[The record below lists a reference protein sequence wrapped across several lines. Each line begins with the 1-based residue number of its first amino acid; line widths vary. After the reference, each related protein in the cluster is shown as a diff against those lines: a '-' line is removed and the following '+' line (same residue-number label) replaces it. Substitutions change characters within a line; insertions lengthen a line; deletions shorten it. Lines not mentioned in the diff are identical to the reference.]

1 MGQIFAAGH
10 CNWDVTLLVA
20 SLPAPDGEA
29 RITGLHR
36 SGGGSAANVASAL
49 AGYDLDAG
57 LIGSVGDDDQGRM
70 VKRELEETGVDV
82 AGVLTVP
89 GGETTVKYLVVDADG
104 EVMVLANEG
113 VNEAIGPD
121 DLDPDHLAGA
131 DHVHLTGQRPETADR
146 LIDLAREGD
155 LTVSFDPGRRIEE
168 RAFEPLLDRVDVLLL
183 NELEAEAV
191 FDGSRG
197 ERIER
202 AAGEDRV
209 IVVKRG
215 SDGASAYTAAGTVHH
230 PGFAVEAVDTTGAG
244 DAFAAGFL
252 AATVGGRDFG
262 PETGSGAGTGTD
274 HVLVGDQVDVERVLA
289 VTNASGALTVT
300 EPGARTTPTAAELA
314 AFLAE
319 RTGE

>member
-1 MGQIFAAGH
+1 MGQIVAAGH
-10 CNWDVTLLVA
+10 LNWDVTLLVT

-29 RITGLHR
+29 RITGQHR

-49 AGYDLDAG
+49 AGYDLEAG

-70 VKRELEETGVDV
+70 ATRELEATGVDV
-82 AGVLTVP
+82 SGVLTVP

-104 EVMVLANEG
+104 EVMVLANDG

-121 DLDPDHLAGA
+121 DLGADHLKGA
-131 DHVHLTGQRPETADR
+131 DHVHLTGQRPETAER
-146 LIDLAREGD
+146 LIDLAHEAGI
-155 LTVSFDPGRRIEE
+155 TVSFDPGRRIEE

-191 FDGSRG
+191 FPAAEG
-197 ERIER
+197 EAVER

-215 SDGASAYTAAGTVHH
+215 SSGASVYAPEATVHH
-230 PGFAVEAVDTTGAG
+230 PGFSVEAVDTTGAG

-252 AATVGGRDFG
+252 AATVGGLRFGFEGGNPGLAGDATDF
-262 PETGSGAGTGTD
+262 
-274 HVLVGDQVDVERVLA
+274 ERVLA
-289 VTNASGALTVT
+289 VANASGALTVT
-300 EPGARTTPTAAELA
+300 EPGARTTPNAAELS

-319 RTGE
+319 HASE